1 MAVLCK
7 RVQATSKATAAMQ
20 SQWCCYWPSDCI
32 VGMVAMDCETRSRQ
46 WDEDL
51 LCLQQWCRRLVMMV
65 IGDIDLLQVLS
76 GGVVCLMSLQHLAT
90 GYWLIFFFFCVDQVR
105 LIGYDLFFVGGG
117 GVFVGWWQ
125 GGWRWWRWMGFRLW
139 WFLFGLGIQIENDGS
154 EEFCFVCDLRDCF
167 KSTESCLW
175 YQIWHR
181 ATKTIFPGK

>member
-20 SQWCCYWPSDCI
+20 SQWCCYWPSDWI
-32 VGMVAMDCETRSRQ
+32 VGVVAMDCETTSRQ

-51 LCLQQWCRRLVMMV
+51 LCLQQWCWRLVMMV

-105 LIGYDLFFVGGG
+105 LIGYDLFFFRGG
-117 GVFVGWWQ
+117 GVCRVVA
-125 GGWRWWRWMGFRLW
+125 RWLKVVTVDGVQAVVILIWLRNTDWKRQQWGI
-139 WFLFGLGIQIENDGS
+139 LF
-154 EEFCFVCDLRDCF
+154 
-167 KSTESCLW
+167 CLW
-175 YQIWHR
+175 PTGLLQIYWKLSLIPNL
-181 ATKTIFPGK
+181 T

>member
-20 SQWCCYWPSDCI
+20 SQWCCYWPSDWI
-32 VGMVAMDCETRSRQ
+32 VGVVAMDCETRSRQ

-76 GGVVCLMSLQHLAT
+76 GSVVCLMSLRHLAT

-105 LIGYDLFFVGGG
+105 LIGYDSFFLGGG
-117 GVFVGWWQ
+117 GVCRVVA
-125 GGWRWWRWMGFRLW
+125 RWLKVVTVDGVQAVVILIWLRNTDWKRRQWGI
-139 WFLFGLGIQIENDGS
+139 LF
-154 EEFCFVCDLRDCF
+154 
-167 KSTESCLW
+167 CLW
-175 YQIWHR
+175 PTGLLQIYWKLSLIPNL
-181 ATKTIFPGK
+181 T

>member
-105 LIGYDLFFVGGG
+105 LIGYDSFFLGGG
-117 GVFVGWWQ
+117 GVCRVVA
-125 GGWRWWRWMGFRLW
+125 RWLKVVTVDGVQAVVILIWLRNTDWKRRQWGI
-139 WFLFGLGIQIENDGS
+139 LF
-154 EEFCFVCDLRDCF
+154 
-167 KSTESCLW
+167 CLW
-175 YQIWHR
+175 PTGLLQIYWKLSLIPNL
-181 ATKTIFPGK
+181 T

>member
-20 SQWCCYWPSDCI
+20 SQWCCYWPSDWI
-32 VGMVAMDCETRSRQ
+32 VGVVAMDCETRSRQ

-105 LIGYDLFFVGGG
+105 LIGYVSFFWGGG
-117 GVFVGWWQ
+117 GVCRVVA
-125 GGWRWWRWMGFRLW
+125 RWLKVVTVDGVQAVVILIWLRNTDWKRRQWGI
-139 WFLFGLGIQIENDGS
+139 LF
-154 EEFCFVCDLRDCF
+154 
-167 KSTESCLW
+167 CLW
-175 YQIWHR
+175 PTGLLQIYWKLSLIPNL
-181 ATKTIFPGK
+181 T